1 MLPGSPLRR
10 WVTGIRRYMC
20 KRKLP
25 IEISY
30 NTTASQLSG
39 TSLLPITFV
48 LGVRNSVRTEI
59 NNNISN
65 AKKKKNIENEP
76 SRSTR
81 ENNEKKTVAIE
92 NGDLNYGKWVW
103 VCRGNN

>member
-1 MLPGSPLRR
+1 MLPRSPLRR

-30 NTTASQLSG
+30 NTTASHLSG

-48 LGVRNSVRTEI
+48 LVERNSVRTEI
-59 NNNISN
+59 NNYLQR
-65 AKKKKNIENEP
+65 KKKNKSSENEP